1 MIQDIYT
8 YIYTYLNLCIHH
20 FFNMTSWQERSACLA
35 SARRCASVST
45 ATTALEVMAN
55 LYTRNNQVTD
65 VPVQSTVSLGRF
77 YSLTQTTRE
86 TFISMILT
94 QYFRNNFNQ
103 NSIQVA
109 ESHCHQHHKCHQRP
123 FHTVDGRQCVE
134 QHSQES
140 PQTTLLDKKWIQAFL
155 PKKSIIYF
163 YENISCHHI

>member
-1 MIQDIYT
+1 
-8 YIYTYLNLCIHH
+8 
-20 FFNMTSWQERSACLA
+20 MTSWQECSACLA

-55 LYTRNNQVTD
+55 LCTRNNQVTN
-65 VPVQSTVSLGRF
+65 VPRKKRNGVVQSTVSLGRF

-94 QYFRNNFNQ
+94 QYFGNNFNQ

-134 QHSQES
+134 QHSQGS
-140 PQTTLLDKKWIQAFL
+140 PQTKLLDKKWIQAFL
-155 PKKSIIYF
+155 PETSIMDF
-163 YENISCHHI
+163 YENISCHDI